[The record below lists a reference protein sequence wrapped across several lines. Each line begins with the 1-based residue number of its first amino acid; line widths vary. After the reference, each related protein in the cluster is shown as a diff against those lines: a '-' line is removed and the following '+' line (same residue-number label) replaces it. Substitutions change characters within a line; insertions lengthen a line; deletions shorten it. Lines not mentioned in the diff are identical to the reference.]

1 MKKKMRNMQKMMAV
15 ILALAFMV
23 PAISGCGGQKTS
35 VDTGG
40 AIKQTESYEQDTEA
54 AEQAKEE
61 LLDQAPEEMAKKL
74 DDVVLSCPDMP
85 LTNEPLTLSV
95 IYPKETIHGDFDGM
109 FYMKAVEELTNIK
122 LDVQAV
128 EKQGWNEK
136 VGLLFA
142 SGDYGDIFLSGIS
155 FTDAASYGQAGMLLP
170 MEGLLEQY
178 APNAMRILDEL
189 LPESRRNV
197 TADDGHIYAMPAYD
211 DTPRDM
217 LMNYTQMIN
226 VEWMNSVGI
235 KEIPSNTEDMYN
247 LLRAFKIKD
256 PNGNGKEDEIP
267 YSKVY
272 DGEGVDPFICAFG
285 YVNLRHDII
294 DGKYVYVPKEENFR
308 HYLEYMHRLYSEGL
322 IDQEMFTQKDEDY
335 LAKRTEKLIGMGDS
349 LQDPLTDEEYAATIK
364 TLPPMTSEYNS
375 VKMTPGRFQEVN
387 SFSMCLTDK
396 CDEEKQIAAIKL
408 LDYFYSQEGTY
419 LIKCG
424 PEAGVWGDMI
434 DGGYIRHENE
444 DGTVSYELQYDR
456 EKYNDSYYNFRIDNG
471 LMNMPFF
478 YTNAHAQVIIGGDAK
493 NKRVTEGVYE
503 ANLLEAR
510 RVGYP
515 STVTFTEDEQDILA
529 TFVLMDNFVD
539 QMVAKFVTGEE
550 TLNDE
555 NWNAYVERLESMDL
569 QTLLKTRQGAY
580 DRWMNKKL

>member
-211 DTPRDM
+211 GTPRDM

-226 VEWMNSVGI
+226 VEWMNSRCV
-235 KEIPSNTEDMYN
+235 
-247 LLRAFKIKD
+247 
-256 PNGNGKEDEIP
+256 
-267 YSKVY
+267 
-272 DGEGVDPFICAFG
+272 
-285 YVNLRHDII
+285 
-294 DGKYVYVPKEENFR
+294 
-308 HYLEYMHRLYSEGL
+308 
-322 IDQEMFTQKDEDY
+322 
-335 LAKRTEKLIGMGDS
+335 
-349 LQDPLTDEEYAATIK
+349 
-364 TLPPMTSEYNS
+364 
-375 VKMTPGRFQEVN
+375 
-387 SFSMCLTDK
+387 
-396 CDEEKQIAAIKL
+396 
-408 LDYFYSQEGTY
+408 
-419 LIKCG
+419 
-424 PEAGVWGDMI
+424 
-434 DGGYIRHENE
+434 
-444 DGTVSYELQYDR
+444 
-456 EKYNDSYYNFRIDNG
+456 
-471 LMNMPFF
+471 
-478 YTNAHAQVIIGGDAK
+478 
-493 NKRVTEGVYE
+493 
-503 ANLLEAR
+503 
-510 RVGYP
+510 
-515 STVTFTEDEQDILA
+515 
-529 TFVLMDNFVD
+529 
-539 QMVAKFVTGEE
+539 
-550 TLNDE
+550 
-555 NWNAYVERLESMDL
+555 
-569 QTLLKTRQGAY
+569 
-580 DRWMNKKL
+580 